1 MIDLHTHILW
11 GIDDGSKSVDMSSVM
26 LDIAEENGT
35 KVIFAT
41 PHVIEFINKPKWELI
56 VEKSKQ
62 MQQIANNKNLNIEIL
77 PGAEIQM
84 NWDLLPEIGVQGSY
98 CLNGSRYALIELPVL
113 EIPEYADEFFYEL
126 LLKGIVPI
134 IAHPERNQVI
144 MNNLTKLL
152 EWMRNGV
159 LLQCNSG
166 SVTGAFGNK
175 VRENV
180 EILLKNR
187 LITFIG
193 SDAHRDKRR
202 DTNLIGAKKI
212 MMDLVGKDY
221 CEEIFYRN
229 PSYILKNE
237 LVEVNVPD
245 KILSMNKNSNI
256 WNKLMSFISSTRRS
270 I

>member
-11 GIDDGSKSVDMSSVM
+11 EIDDGSKSVDMSMAMVE
-26 LDIAEENGT
+26 LADRNGT
-35 KVIFAT
+35 KIIFAT
-41 PHVIEFINKPKWELI
+41 PHIIEFSNKPSWDLI
-56 VEKSKQ
+56 VERSKQ
-62 MQQIANNKNLNIEIL
+62 LQGLANSRNYNIEIL
-77 PGAEIQM
+77 AGAEVQM
-84 NWDLLPEIGVQGSY
+84 NWDLLSEIGEQGSY

-152 EWMRNGV
+152 KWMRNGV

-202 DTNLIGAKKI
+202 DTNLIAAKKI

-256 WNKLMSFISSTRRS
+256 WNKLMSFIS
-270 I
+270 